1 MLLGEGLIGAIVAI
15 LVVIT
20 VMRSVRIVPQARA
33 RNVERLGRY
42 RKTLEPG
49 LNFVIPMIDRVKPM
63 IDLREQVVSFAGAP
77 VITEDNLVVLIDTV
91 LFFQVTDPRA
101 ADYEIV
107 NYIQAIE
114 QITATM
120 LRSVIGSMDLEQT
133 LTSRDKINAL
143 LRGVLDDAS
152 GKWGIRVTRVEI
164 KAIDPPKSVK
174 DAMEKQMRA
183 EREKRAA
190 ILTAEGVRQSKILTA
205 EGEKQSAIL
214 TAEGVKQAKILTAE
228 GEAQAIGAV
237 FQAVHDNDPD
247 PKLLAYQYLQTLP
260 QIAQGSGSTF
270 WVIPSEITSALRSV
284 ANAFGVGDEAPAAGT
299 EPATKGRTRREP
311 PAVSAGSA
319 AAGDTPAL
327 DPAPLSGGTASGDT
341 LVPNGN
347 AASDAEVSAA
357 SGDRRRAERHARRRR
372 PRDQLRRSAGVHR
385 SGRPRSGGSGGDP
398 GQRPALGQRQRRDR
412 LGRYL
417 RSSTSALPM
426 SAAMTMTASSRTGKN
441 RSWRRPSCSLTAAC
455 AADPAELSACAVGAA
470 VATPGA
476 VSVAVRWA
484 DSAVEV
490 VVVSAGPGQDARAIA
505 GSSARGAG
513 AGCCRSAEAEAEVTG
528 LAQKSVRSG
537 DIRPRPDAAV
547 SAR

>member
-1 MLLGEGLIGAIVAI
+1 MLLADSVIAAVVAI
-15 LVVIT
+15 LVIIT
-20 VMRSVRIVPQARA
+20 VLRSVRIVPQARA

-42 RKTLEPG
+42 RKTLGPG

-63 IDLREQVVSFAGAP
+63 IDLREQVVSFVGAP

-152 GKWGIRVTRVEI
+152 GKWGIRVTRVEL

-190 ILTAEGVRQSKILTA
+190 ILTAEGVRASKILTA

-214 TAEGVKQAKILTAE
+214 TAEGVRQAKILTAE
-228 GEAQAIGAV
+228 GEAQAITAV

-260 QIAQGSGSTF
+260 QLAQGAGNTF
-270 WVIPSEITSALRSV
+270 WVIPSEVTTALRSV
-284 ANAFGVGDEAPAAGT
+284 ASAFGGGDTAPA
-299 EPATKGRTRREP
+299 EPAPKTSTRREP
-311 PAVSAGSA
+311 PAVSASGA
-319 AAGDTPAL
+319 ARHPG
-327 DPAPLSGGTASGDT
+327 
-341 LVPNGN
+341 
-347 AASDAEVSAA
+347 
-357 SGDRRRAERHARRRR
+357 RRRGRRPGQQHARPGSRLGSRWYRGRRQRSGRGRYPERHAGCRHS
-372 PRDQLRRSAGVHR
+372 RDYLRRSAGGRR
-385 SGRPRSGGSGGDP
+385 SGRSAAEASAAPQDGDP
-398 GQRPALGQRQRRDR
+398 P
-412 LGRYL
+412 
-417 RSSTSALPM
+417 SANGTE
-426 SAAMTMTASSRTGKN
+426 AAG
-441 RSWRRPSCSLTAAC
+441 
-455 AADPAELSACAVGAA
+455 
-470 VATPGA
+470 
-476 VSVAVRWA
+476 
-484 DSAVEV
+484 
-490 VVVSAGPGQDARAIA
+490 
-505 GSSARGAG
+505 
-513 AGCCRSAEAEAEVTG
+513 
-528 LAQKSVRSG
+528 
-537 DIRPRPDAAV
+537 
-547 SAR
+547 

>member
-1 MLLGEGLIGAIVAI
+1 MLLAELIIAAVVAL
-15 LVVIT
+15 LVIIT
-20 VMRSVRIVPQARA
+20 VMRSVRIIPQARA

-49 LNFVIPMIDRVKPM
+49 MNFIIPFIDRVKPM
-63 IDLREQVVSFAGAP
+63 IDLREQVVSFNGQP

-190 ILTAEGVRQSKILTA
+190 ILTAEGVKQSKILTA
-205 EGEKQSAIL
+205 EGEKQGAIL
-214 TAEGVKQAKILTAE
+214 TAEGAKQSAVLRAE
-228 GEAQAIGAV
+228 GQAQAIAQV

-260 QIAQGSGSTF
+260 QLAQGAGNTF
-270 WVIPSEITSALRSV
+270 WVIPSEVTTALKMV
-284 ANAFGVGDEAPAAGT
+284 TNAFNPEQN
-299 EPATKGRTRREP
+299 
-311 PAVSAGSA
+311 SA
-319 AAGDTPAL
+319 AQDGREVARPKREASQET
-327 DPAPLSGGTASGDT
+327 GT
-341 LVPNGN
+341 
-347 AASDAEVSAA
+347 
-357 SGDRRRAERHARRRR
+357 
-372 PRDQLRRSAGVHR
+372 
-385 SGRPRSGGSGGDP
+385 
-398 GQRPALGQRQRRDR
+398 
-412 LGRYL
+412 
-417 RSSTSALPM
+417 
-426 SAAMTMTASSRTGKN
+426 
-441 RSWRRPSCSLTAAC
+441 
-455 AADPAELSACAVGAA
+455 
-470 VATPGA
+470 
-476 VSVAVRWA
+476 
-484 DSAVEV
+484 
-490 VVVSAGPGQDARAIA
+490 
-505 GSSARGAG
+505 GAG
-513 AGCCRSAEAEAEVTG
+513 AGLDLSAV
-528 LAQKSVRSG
+528 L
-537 DIRPRPDAAV
+537 DAAGV
-547 SAR
+547 SPAIEASAPDGPGQSNGTGPPDSTPPPESD

>member
-1 MLLGEGLIGAIVAI
+1 MVLAEIIIAAVVAI
-15 LVVIT
+15 FVVIT
-20 VMRSVRIVPQARA
+20 VVRSIRIVPQARA

-49 LNFVIPMIDRVKPM
+49 MNFVIPMIDRVKPM

-190 ILTAEGVRQSKILTA
+190 VLTAEGVRQSKILTA

-214 TAEGVKQAKILTAE
+214 TAEGAKQSAILRAE
-228 GEAQAIGAV
+228 GQAQAIAAV

-260 QIAQGSGSTF
+260 QLAQGAGNTF
-270 WVIPSEITSALRSV
+270 WVIPSEVTTALRSV
-284 ANAFGVGDEAPAAGT
+284 ASAFGGGGEAPAESSQG
-299 EPATKGRTRREP
+299 PRDQDRRKP
-311 PAVSAGSA
+311 PAVSVPAGRHAISGASPADGAPELQAEPPGVGTADRTADSDGALDADAVASGPAATGPDPA
-319 AAGDTPAL
+319 AAAEAMTAMLAATIPSVTFGDPLGASDPLSAGGQGPADIPAGTL
-327 DPAPLSGGTASGDT
+327 DRDAAANGSDPAS
-341 LVPNGN
+341 
-347 AASDAEVSAA
+347 
-357 SGDRRRAERHARRRR
+357 
-372 PRDQLRRSAGVHR
+372 
-385 SGRPRSGGSGGDP
+385 
-398 GQRPALGQRQRRDR
+398 
-412 LGRYL
+412 
-417 RSSTSALPM
+417 
-426 SAAMTMTASSRTGKN
+426 
-441 RSWRRPSCSLTAAC
+441 
-455 AADPAELSACAVGAA
+455 
-470 VATPGA
+470 
-476 VSVAVRWA
+476 
-484 DSAVEV
+484 
-490 VVVSAGPGQDARAIA
+490 
-505 GSSARGAG
+505 
-513 AGCCRSAEAEAEVTG
+513 
-528 LAQKSVRSG
+528 
-537 DIRPRPDAAV
+537 
-547 SAR
+547 